1 MALKKPKGP
10 FLGDPN
16 MYLRAGINPA
26 TGLPTRGS
34 IYDLKAGMKK
44 ILRIIDQQD
53 AINRY
58 KWYNLPCELT
68 SEEVET
74 LLYYNGTL
82 AFFYFKEIDQ
92 FFFMPYTLNG
102 TIDFYGRFN
111 SITPVP
117 IAATSGNKR
126 DEKRYAEQSALLSAL
141 KLKVVK
147 APKELESLK
156 LEDLYNSAVLLWDYS
171 RQRSQIVIP
180 RQQLNEAILEV
191 ESDIIPFL
199 RTSMIAAS
207 GVKGMKV
214 DDADASE
221 EADRVSKQLYNAALH
236 GEIYSP
242 FTAKIDVQELA
253 EGTPMKSEEFLLVLQ
268 ALENFR
274 LGTYGI
280 KNGGLFQK
288 KAHEL
293 QSESDLNQGNVQTV
307 YDDGLALRQHFCNVA
322 NSIWGFNMW
331 CEPAEAVIGQDI
343 NMDGRSYDVDLG
355 NSGGTSGDIE
365 LMATGGE
372 DNE

>member
-1 MALKKPKGP
+1 MAPKKPKGA

-16 MYLRAGINPA
+16 MYLRAGINPVSGA
-26 TGLPTRGS
+26 PTREDVC
-34 IYDLKAGMKK
+34 DLKSGMKK
-44 ILRIIDQQD
+44 ILRVIDQQD
-53 AINRY
+53 AIKRY

-82 AFFYFKEIDQ
+82 CFFYFKEIDR

-102 TIDFYGRFN
+102 SIDFYGRYN

-117 IAATSGNKR
+117 LAATSESKTEKKR
-126 DEKRYAEQSALLSAL
+126 VAEQTKLLS
-141 KLKVVK
+141 
-147 APKELESLK
+147 SLK
-156 LEDLYNSAVLLWDYS
+156 LTVIKAPISLDDLTLEQFENSAVLLWDYS

-199 RTSMIAAS
+199 RTSMIAAT

-214 DDADASE
+214 DDADTAA
-221 EADRVSKQLYNAALH
+221 EADRVSSQLYDAALK
-236 GEIYSP
+236 GKIYSP
-242 FTAKIDVQELA
+242 FTAKIDVQDLA

-307 YDDGLALRQHFCNVA
+307 YDDGLALRQHFCNIC

-331 CEPAEAVIGQDI
+331 CEPSEAVVGQDI
-343 NMDGRSYDVDLG
+343 NMDGRAYDIDLG
-355 NSGGTSGDIE
+355 DSGGISGE
-365 LMATGGE
+365 ANMTETGGE
-372 DNE
+372 ENE

>member
-1 MALKKPKGP
+1 MAPKKPKGA

-16 MYLRAGINPA
+16 MYLRAGINPVSGA
-26 TGLPTRGS
+26 PTRGDAC
-34 IYDLKAGMKK
+34 DLKSGMKK
-44 ILRIIDQQD
+44 ILRVIDQQD
-53 AINRY
+53 AIKRY

-82 AFFYFKEIDQ
+82 CFFYFKEIDR
-92 FFFMPYTLNG
+92 FFFMPYKLNG
-102 TIDFYGRFN
+102 SIDFYGRYN

-117 IAATSGNKR
+117 LAATSESKTEKKR
-126 DEKRYAEQSALLSAL
+126 VAEQTKLLS
-141 KLKVVK
+141 
-147 APKELESLK
+147 SLK
-156 LEDLYNSAVLLWDYS
+156 LTVIKAPISLDDLTLDQFENSAVLLWDYS
-171 RQRSQIVIP
+171 RQRSQIVLP
-180 RQQLNEAILEV
+180 RQQLNETILEV

-199 RTSMIAAS
+199 RTSMIAAT

-214 DDADASE
+214 DDADTAA
-221 EADRVSKQLYNAALH
+221 EADKVSNQLYDAALK
-236 GEIYSP
+236 GKIYSP
-242 FTAKIDVQELA
+242 FTAKIDVQDLA

-307 YDDGLALRQHFCNVA
+307 YDDGLALRQHFCNIC

-331 CEPAEAVIGQDI
+331 CEPSEAVVGQDI
-343 NMDGRSYDVDLG
+343 NMDGRAYDIDLG
-355 NSGGTSGDIE
+355 DSGGISGE
-365 LMATGGE
+365 ANMTETGGE
-372 DNE
+372 ENE